1 MNKKK
6 KWIEMKIS
14 RRSHL
19 AEEKKSS
26 SSATAQSV
34 NGEFSQREGVACC
47 LRCEE
52 FESCEGAGLGE
63 KRNTYNRVFQRAP
76 SLRVSLAKSNAKC
89 EEHETS
95 QEEEKVKQKRDFF
108 EWKLHNSSSELK
120 KANMILREDDDDE
133 SGRRD
138 GEGEASQ

>member
-19 AEEKKSS
+19 AEEEKKSS

-52 FESCEGAGLGE
+52 FESCEGELGWVRKE
-63 KRNTYNRVFQRAP
+63 IRIIECFSALLHSVFLLRNQMRN
-76 SLRVSLAKSNAKC
+76 
-89 EEHETS
+89 
-95 QEEEKVKQKRDFF
+95 VKNTK
-108 EWKLHNSSSELK
+108 HPK
-120 KANMILREDDDDE
+120 KKKK
-133 SGRRD
+133 
-138 GEGEASQ
+138 